1 VLLGRI
7 TLTKAARRGTG
18 RAYSEEV
25 LMPHNARTI
34 LSFGVLAI
42 LPFVWSVASELCPA
56 LADLALWLSGPRWL
70 GPYLALHYGIVLLA
84 LHSGLL
90 MGFALTAHTRSGLVI
105 MAALPGLW
113 AFLFTGGAPFA
124 AALMLALGYL
134 LALAVDWLFWR
145 AGLAP
150 LWWWPMRLA
159 QSLIILMCLLATAL
173 L

>member
-1 VLLGRI
+1 
-7 TLTKAARRGTG
+7 
-18 RAYSEEV
+18 
-25 LMPHNARTI
+25 MPHTARTI
-34 LSFGVLAI
+34 LSFGIIAI
-42 LPFVWSVASELCPA
+42 LPFIWSVASEFSTS
-56 LADLALWLSGPRWL
+56 LADFGLWLLGPRWL

-90 MGFALTAHTRSGLVI
+90 MGFALGAHARPRLVI
-105 MAALPGLW
+105 LAALPGLW
-113 AFLFTGGAPFA
+113 AFLFSGGAPFS

-150 LWWWPMRLA
+150 LWWWPMRLV
-159 QSLIILMCLLATAL
+159 QSLVILLCLLATAL